1 MSYHSLAFLGFS
13 AAVLIAYYSFGRR
26 RQRLVLALAN
36 LAFYAIAGVR
46 YLPFLAAT
54 MLATYWAA
62 RCMDD
67 VYKAANEE
75 LATCAEAGQKKR
87 IRAQAKARAKKWLTA
102 GMIVSIGLLVASKYT
117 GFLLANLNAALGL
130 FHLPELPIFR
140 MILPLG
146 VSFYTFMSLGY
157 LLDIY
162 WKRYPAERDFVS
174 YAAFLAYFP
183 HVVQG
188 PIDRYNEF
196 SAQLR
201 GGIDFDYDR
210 LLSGAQ
216 LILWGFFKKLVVAD
230 RLGLLVDTAFTYWTK
245 GHGFVLI
252 LSVAA
257 YSIQIYADFSGCI
270 DIVSGVSEM
279 LGIRLRKNFDH
290 PYFSR
295 TMGEF
300 WRRWHMSLMEWF
312 KDYVY
317 FPVSTSTFV
326 KNIRRAWSNRG
337 WTRRAE
343 LLGSCFP
350 ILVVWLISGIWHGAA
365 WKYVVWGLFHAALLI
380 GGNVLEP
387 AFAAANRWLRV
398 DTEHPLWRLWQTL
411 RTFTLCCVGRVFF
424 RANNLGRALSYFRAM
439 LPLEFS
445 VEAMLNPASYA
456 MSDENAIV
464 SVVSVL
470 VLILVDAAQARMPLR
485 QTLAKRSIVLR
496 WALIYACLLAV
507 LLLGIY
513 GHGYGKAFI
522 YEQF

>member
-13 AAVLIAYYSFGRR
+13 AAVLIVYYTLGRR
-26 RQRLVLALAN
+26 RQSLVLALAN

-46 YLPFLAAT
+46 HIPFLLAT
-54 MLATYWAA
+54 MLATYFAA
-62 RCMDD
+62 RRIDGI
-67 VYKAANEE
+67 YAASGER
-75 LATCAEAGQKKR
+75 LAACAEPAQKKL
-87 IRAQAKARAKKWLTA
+87 IRAGAKAQAKRWLA
-102 GMIVSIGLLVASKYT
+102 VGMIVSIGLLVAGKYT
-117 GFLLANLNAALGL
+117 GFLLENLNAALGL
-130 FHLPELPIFR
+130 FQLPQVPVFR
-140 MILPLG
+140 MILPMG
-146 VSFYTFMSLGY
+146 VSFYTFMALGY
-157 LLDIY
+157 LLDVY
-162 WKRYPAERDFVS
+162 WKRYPAERDFVN

-188 PIDRYNEF
+188 PIDRYGEF

-201 GGIDFDYDR
+201 NGIAFDVDH
-210 LLSGAQ
+210 LFFGAQ
-216 LILWGFFKKLVVAD
+216 LALWGFFKKMVVAD
-230 RLGLLVDTAFTYWTK
+230 RLGLLVDTAFARWSE

-270 DIVSGVSEM
+270 DIVSGLSEM

-295 TMGEF
+295 TLGEF

-312 KDYVY
+312 KDYVF
-317 FPVSTSTFV
+317 FPVSTSAFV
-326 KNIRRAWSNRG
+326 KNTRRAWVKRG

-380 GGNVLEP
+380 GGNVFEP
-387 AFAAANRWLRV
+387 AFAAANRRLRV
-398 DTEHPLWRLWQTL
+398 NADHPLWRLWQML

-424 RANNLGRALSYFRAM
+424 RAESLGAAVSYFRDM
-439 LPLEFS
+439 LPLDFT
-445 VEAMLNPASYA
+445 VMAMLEPSTYA
-456 MSDENAIV
+456 MSAENV
-464 SVVSVL
+464 VMSVVSVL
-470 VLILVDAAQARMPLR
+470 VLIVVDAVQARMPLR
-485 QTLAKRSIVLR
+485 QTLAKKNIVLR
-496 WALIYACLLAV
+496 WTLIYACLFAV
-507 LLLGIY
+507 ILFGVY
-513 GHGYGKAFI
+513 GHGYGTAFI

>member
-13 AAVLIAYYSFGRR
+13 AAVLIVYYTLGHR
-26 RQRLVLALAN
+26 RQSLALALAN

-46 YLPFLAAT
+46 YIPFLLAT
-54 MLATYWAA
+54 MLATYFAA
-62 RCMDD
+62 RRIDGI
-67 VYKAANEE
+67 YAASGEE
-75 LATCAEAGQKKR
+75 LAACSEPARKKL
-87 IRAQAKARAKKWLTA
+87 IRAEAKARAKKWLAA
-102 GMIVSIGLLVASKYT
+102 GMAVSIGLLVAGKYT
-117 GFLLANLNAALGL
+117 GFLLENLNAVLRL
-130 FHLPELPIFR
+130 IQLPQVPIFR

-146 VSFYTFMSLGY
+146 ISFYTFMALGY
-157 LLDIY
+157 LLDVY
-162 WKRYPAERDFVS
+162 WRRYSAERDFVK

-196 SAQLR
+196 SLQLE
-201 GGIDFDYDR
+201 GEIAFDVDR
-210 LLSGAQ
+210 LASGAQ
-216 LILWGFFKKLVVAD
+216 LMLWGFFKKLVVAD
-230 RLGLLVDTAFTYWTK
+230 RLGLLVDTAFTYW
-245 GHGFVLI
+245 GRGRGFVLI
-252 LSVAA
+252 LAVAA

-279 LGIRLRKNFDH
+279 LGIGLRRNFNH

-317 FPVSTSTFV
+317 FPVSTSAFV
-326 KNIRRAWSNRG
+326 KNTRRAWTKRG
-337 WTRRAE
+337 WTRGAE

-380 GGNVLEP
+380 GANVFEP
-387 AFAAANRWLRV
+387 VFAAVNRRLRV
-398 DTEHPLWRLWQTL
+398 NTEHPLWRLWQML
-411 RTFTLCCVGRVFF
+411 RTFALCCVGRVFF
-424 RANNLGRALSYFRAM
+424 RADSLGAALSYFRAM

-445 VEAMLNPASYA
+445 VDALLSPSSYA
-456 MSDENAIV
+456 MSIENVIV

-470 VLILVDAAQARMPLR
+470 VLIAVDAAQERMPLR
-485 QTLAKRSIVLR
+485 KTLAKRSIVLR
-496 WALIYACLLAV
+496 WALIYACLFAV
-507 LLLGIY
+507 ILFGIY